1 VKSVHRGSL
10 SNSRPYNIIVQY
22 KCALEN
28 NEYGRRHSL
37 DIGVDLY
44 MCLAFW
50 LLFQPQR
57 RGSTDMRIDLYAS
70 IYGTTGSTHSSAL
83 I

>member
-1 VKSVHRGSL
+1 MRSLSAYNLKDARYVLQSSECSSVKSVHRGSL

-37 DIGVDLY
+37 DIGGRLIHVSCILVVISATKTSVD
-44 MCLAFW
+44 
-50 LLFQPQR
+50 
-57 RGSTDMRIDLYAS
+57 
-70 IYGTTGSTHSSAL
+70 
-83 I
+83 